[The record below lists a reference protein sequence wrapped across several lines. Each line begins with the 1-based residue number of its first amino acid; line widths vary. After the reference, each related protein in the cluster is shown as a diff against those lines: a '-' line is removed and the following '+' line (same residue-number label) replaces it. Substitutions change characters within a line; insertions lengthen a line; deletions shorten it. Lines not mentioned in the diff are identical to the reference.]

1 MTDIRRRRGTHL
13 FHIEEPPPVDLSAV
27 LADDGVVETLR
38 VGRVPATP
46 GTLVT
51 KLARWR
57 DACRAGTPQ
66 TVLT

>member
-1 MTDIRRRRGTHL
+1 L

-38 VGRVPATP
+38 VGRVPVKA

-57 DACRAGTPQ
+57 DACRTGTQ
-66 TVLT
+66 QAALT

>member
-1 MTDIRRRRGTHL
+1 M
-13 FHIEEPPPVDLSAV
+13 EEPPPVDLSAV

-38 VGRVPATP
+38 VGRVPVKA

-57 DACRAGTPQ
+57 DACRTGTQ
-66 TVLT
+66 QAALT